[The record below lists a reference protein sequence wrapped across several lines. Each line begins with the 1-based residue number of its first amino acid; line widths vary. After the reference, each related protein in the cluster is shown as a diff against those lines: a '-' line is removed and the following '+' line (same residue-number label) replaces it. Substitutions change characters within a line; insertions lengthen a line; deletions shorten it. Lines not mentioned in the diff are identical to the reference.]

1 MDGPVKASECEI
13 WVEGDVDDDL
23 MEALPQ
29 FTAIERGTRTTVL
42 RGRLRD
48 QAELH
53 GVLKVLDQLGVEL
66 VEVRT
71 TE

>member
-1 MDGPVKASECEI
+1 MKASQCEI
-13 WVEGDVDDDL
+13 WVQGDVGDDL

-29 FTAIERGTRTTVL
+29 FTAIARGTRTTML
-42 RGRLRD
+42 RGQLRD

>member
-1 MDGPVKASECEI
+1 VKPSQCEI
-13 WVEGDVDDDL
+13 WVEGAVDDAL

-29 FTAIERGTRTTVL
+29 FTTIGRGRSTTVL

-48 QAELH
+48 QAELQ
-53 GVLKVLDQLGVEL
+53 GVLQVLDQLGVEL

-71 TE
+71 SE